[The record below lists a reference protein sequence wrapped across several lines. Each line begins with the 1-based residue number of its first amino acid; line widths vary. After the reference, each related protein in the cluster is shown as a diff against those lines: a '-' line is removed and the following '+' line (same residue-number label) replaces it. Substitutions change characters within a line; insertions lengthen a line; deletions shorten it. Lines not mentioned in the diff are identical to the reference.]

1 MNFVRITYTGRKIYR
16 DRATGYIWQPE
27 EERLVSEAIAKPLL
41 KFVEFK
47 RTADLK
53 PVVPEQQQPQT
64 QQQQPGQ
71 LETGTEGKD
80 LGAVLTTEQGS
91 DQSNVQ
97 KPELTEQEIAAL
109 EQQALDDKARE
120 VDDQREA
127 MLITVQGM
135 NKAALTEYAKKYD
148 HDFDAKAKV
157 DEMRITVNGLIH
169 QLGVR

>member
-16 DRATGYIWQPE
+16 DRATGHIWQPE

-53 PVVPEQQQPQT
+53 PAAPEQQQL
-64 QQQQPGQ
+64 GQ
-71 LETGTEGKD
+71 LENCLEGTEQ
-80 LGAVLTTEQGS
+80 GAVLTTEQGS
-91 DQSNVQ
+91 NQVNTQ

-109 EQQALDDKARE
+109 EQQALDDKAKE
-120 VDDQREA
+120 VDDEREA

-135 NKAALTEYAKKYD
+135 NKTALGEYAKKYD
-148 HDFDAKAKV
+148 HAFDAKAKV

-169 QLGVR
+169 QFGVR

>member
-1 MNFVRITYTGRKIYR
+1 MNFVRITYIGRKLYR
-16 DRATGYIWQPE
+16 DRATGHIWQPE

-53 PVVPEQQQPQT
+53 PVVPEQQQL
-64 QQQQPGQ
+64 GQ
-71 LETGTEGKD
+71 VQAGTEG
-80 LGAVLTTEQGS
+80 LEQGAVLTA
-91 DQSNVQ
+91 DQSSDLSNAQ

-109 EQQALDDKARE
+109 EQKALDDKAKE

-135 NKAALTEYAKKYD
+135 NKTALTEYAKKYD
-148 HDFDAKAKV
+148 HAFDAKVKV
-157 DEMRITVNGLIH
+157 DDMRITVNGLIH
-169 QLGVR
+169 QFGVR

>member
-16 DRATGYIWQPE
+16 DRATGHIWQPE

-47 RTADLK
+47 RTAALK
-53 PVVPEQQQPQT
+53 PAAPE
-64 QQQQPGQ
+64 QQQPGQ
-71 LETGTEGKD
+71 LENGPEGAEQ
-80 LGAVLTTEQGS
+80 GAALTTEQGS
-91 DQSNVQ
+91 NQTNTQ

-135 NKAALTEYAKKYD
+135 NKAALTEYAQKYD
-148 HDFDAKAKV
+148 HAFDAKTKV
-157 DEMRITVNGLIH
+157 DDMRITVNGLIH
-169 QLGVR
+169 QFGVR

>member
-16 DRATGYIWQPE
+16 DRATGHIWQPE

-53 PVVPEQQQPQT
+53 PAAAEQQQL
-64 QQQQPGQ
+64 GQ
-71 LETGTEGKD
+71 VQTGTEG
-80 LGAVLTTEQGS
+80 LEQGAVLTA
-91 DQSNVQ
+91 DQSSDPSNAQ
-97 KPELTEQEIAAL
+97 KPELSEQEIAAL
-109 EQQALDDKARE
+109 EQQALDDKAKE

-148 HDFDAKAKV
+148 HAFDAKVKV
-157 DEMRITVNGLIH
+157 DDMRITVNGLIH
-169 QLGVR
+169 QVGVR

>member
-16 DRATGYIWQPE
+16 DRATGHIWQPE

-47 RTADLK
+47 RSADLK
-53 PVVPEQQQPQT
+53 PADEPQQQLVQV
-64 QQQQPGQ
+64 Q
-71 LETGTEGKD
+71 TGTEGTEQ
-80 LGAVLTTEQGS
+80 GAVLTTEQGS
-91 DQSNVQ
+91 NQANTQ
-97 KPELTEQEIAAL
+97 KPDLTEQEIAVL

-135 NKAALTEYAKKYD
+135 NKTALAEYAQKYD
-148 HDFDAKAKV
+148 HAFDAKTKV
-157 DEMRITVNGLIH
+157 DDMRITVNGLIH
-169 QLGVR
+169 QFGVR

>member
-16 DRATGYIWQPE
+16 DRATGHIWQPE

-53 PVVPEQQQPQT
+53 PAAAEL
-64 QQQQPGQ
+64 QQQQQLGQ
-71 LETGTEGKD
+71 EQTGTEG
-80 LGAVLTTEQGS
+80 LEQGAVLTA
-91 DQSNVQ
+91 DQSSDPSNAQ
-97 KPELTEQEIAAL
+97 KPELSEQEIAAL
-109 EQQALDDKARE
+109 EQQALDDKAKE

-148 HDFDAKAKV
+148 HAFDAKVKV
-157 DEMRITVNGLIH
+157 DDMRITVNGLIH
-169 QLGVR
+169 QFGVR

>member
-16 DRATGYIWQPE
+16 DRATGHIWQPE

-47 RTADLK
+47 RSAALK
-53 PVVPEQQQPQT
+53 PADEPQQQL
-64 QQQQPGQ
+64 GQ
-71 LETGTEGKD
+71 LEVGTEG
-80 LGAVLTTEQGS
+80 TEQGS
-91 DQSNVQ
+91 NQANMQ

-109 EQQALDDKARE
+109 EQQALDDKAKE

-135 NKAALTEYAKKYD
+135 NKAALTEYAQKYD
-148 HDFDAKAKV
+148 HAFDAKAKV
-157 DEMRITVNGLIH
+157 DDMRITVNGLIH
-169 QLGVR
+169 QFGVR

>member
-16 DRATGYIWQPE
+16 DRATGHIWQPE

-53 PVVPEQQQPQT
+53 PVVSEQQQ
-64 QQQQPGQ
+64 QQQLGQ
-71 LETGTEGKD
+71 EQTGTEGQ
-80 LGAVLTTEQGS
+80 EQGAALTA
-91 DQSNVQ
+91 DQSSDPSNAQ

-109 EQQALDDKARE
+109 EQQALDDKAKE

-135 NKAALTEYAKKYD
+135 NKTALTEYAKKYD
-148 HDFDAKAKV
+148 HAFDAKAKV
-157 DEMRITVNGLIH
+157 DDMRITVNGLIH
-169 QLGVR
+169 QFGVR

>member
-16 DRATGYIWQPE
+16 DRATGHIWQPE

-53 PVVPEQQQPQT
+53 PAAAAT
-64 QQQQPGQ
+64 AATGPGANRHRRP
-71 LETGTEGKD
+71 
-80 LGAVLTTEQGS
+80 GAGRGADCRSSS
-91 DQSNVQ
+91 DPSNTQ

-109 EQQALDDKARE
+109 EQQALDDKAKE

-135 NKAALTEYAKKYD
+135 NKTA
-148 HDFDAKAKV
+148 
-157 DEMRITVNGLIH
+157 
-169 QLGVR
+169 

>member
-16 DRATGYIWQPE
+16 DRATGHIWQPE

-53 PVVPEQQQPQT
+53 PVVSEQQH
-64 QQQQPGQ
+64 QQQLGQ
-71 LETGTEGKD
+71 EQTGTEGQ
-80 LGAVLTTEQGS
+80 EQGAALTA
-91 DQSNVQ
+91 DQSSDPSNAQ

-109 EQQALDDKARE
+109 EQQALDDKAKE

-135 NKAALTEYAKKYD
+135 NKTALTEYAKKYD
-148 HDFDAKAKV
+148 HAFDAKAKV
-157 DEMRITVNGLIH
+157 DDMRITVNGLIH
-169 QLGVR
+169 QFGVR

>member
-16 DRATGYIWQPE
+16 DRATGHIWQPE

-47 RTADLK
+47 RTAALK
-53 PVVPEQQQPQT
+53 PADEPQQL
-64 QQQQPGQ
+64 GQ
-71 LETGTEGKD
+71 VQTGTEGTE

-91 DQSNVQ
+91 NQANTQ

-135 NKAALTEYAKKYD
+135 NKAALTEYAQKYD
-148 HDFDAKAKV
+148 HAFDAKTKV
-157 DEMRITVNGLIH
+157 DDMRITVNGLIH
-169 QLGVR
+169 QFGVR

>member
-16 DRATGYIWQPE
+16 DRATGHIWQPE

-53 PVVPEQQQPQT
+53 PAAAEQQQL
-64 QQQQPGQ
+64 GQ
-71 LETGTEGKD
+71 EQTGTEG
-80 LGAVLTTEQGS
+80 LEQGAVLTA
-91 DQSNVQ
+91 DQSSDPFNAQ

-109 EQQALDDKARE
+109 EQQALDDKAKE

-135 NKAALTEYAKKYD
+135 NKTALTEYAKKYD
-148 HDFDAKAKV
+148 HAFDAKVKV
-157 DEMRITVNGLIH
+157 GDMRITVNGLIH
-169 QLGVR
+169 QFGVR